1 MDEPEDGAARPQG
14 RPPRG
19 GREIG
24 RDHLIEST
32 RGAMRARPKLDIQ
45 RREIAEHA
53 GVTPA
58 LVSYYFPD
66 KAQLLEVAA
75 QPVIEGYAAD
85 VRLVLRSRTRPEDK
99 LKRLVSLFLAFNS
112 EQGFILDHYL
122 EVSAVKRRDVNVAM
136 LAAVKAELSAFFEEL
151 IGLGI
156 VRGDDP
162 DFLSAA
168 LWGLCRYV
176 GRRGEADMFKD
187 HEGFAASPSALAR
200 KVLQLILTS
209 GG

>member
-1 MDEPEDGAARPQG
+1 MVDEVEYVVARRQG
-14 RPPRG
+14 RPSRG
-19 GREIG
+19 EREIG

-32 RGAMRARPKLDIQ
+32 RGAMRARPKIDIQ

-66 KAQLLEVAA
+66 KALLLEVAA
-75 QPVIEGYAAD
+75 QPVIEAYAAD
-85 VRLVLRSRTRPEDK
+85 VRFILRSRTKAED
-99 LKRLVSLFLAFNS
+99 RLHRLISLFLAFNT

-122 EVSAVKRRDVNVAM
+122 EVSNAKRRDANVAM
-136 LAAVKAELSAFFEEL
+136 LIAIKEELIAFFEEL

-156 VRGDDP
+156 VKGNDQQ
-162 DFLSAA
+162 FLPAA

-176 GRRGEADMFKD
+176 GRGVDADVCQIDEDLRDSPKD
-187 HEGFAASPSALAR
+187 LTR
-200 KVLQLILTS
+200 KVLALIS
-209 GG
+209 V

>member
-1 MDEPEDGAARPQG
+1 MDELEDIGARGQG

-24 RDHLIEST
+24 RNHLIEST
-32 RGAMRARPKLDIQ
+32 RGAMRVRPKLEIQ

-66 KAQLLEVAA
+66 KAVLLEVAA

-85 VRLVLRSRTRPEDK
+85 VRLILRSRARPKDK
-99 LKRLVSLFLAFNS
+99 LKRLISLFLAFNS
-112 EQGFILDHYL
+112 EQGFILEHYL
-122 EVSAVKRRDVNVAM
+122 EISVAKRRDENVA
-136 LAAVKAELSAFFEEL
+136 LLTAVKHELTVFFEQL
-151 IGLGI
+151 IATK
-156 VRGDDP
+156 VVKGDDP
-162 DFLSAA
+162 QFLPAA

-187 HEGFAASPSALAR
+187 DEGFSASPSALAG
-200 KVLQLILTS
+200 KVLELIS
-209 GG
+209 I

>member
-1 MDEPEDGAARPQG
+1 MDEPEGVASRPQG

-32 RGAMRARPKLDIQ
+32 RGVMRARPKLDIQ

-66 KAQLLEVAA
+66 KALLLEVAA

-85 VRLVLRSRTRPEDK
+85 VRLILRSPTLPKDK
-99 LKRLVSLFLAFNS
+99 LKRLISLFLAFNS

-122 EVSAVKRRDVNVAM
+122 AVSVTKRRDGNVAM
-136 LAAVKAELSAFFEEL
+136 LAAVTRELSAFFREL
-151 IGLGI
+151 VDLGI
-156 VRGDDP
+156 VKGDDP
-162 DFLSAA
+162 RFLSAA

-187 HEGFAASPSALAR
+187 DDGFCTSPNLLSD
-200 KVLQLILTS
+200 KVLQIVLI
-209 GG
+209 

>member
-1 MDEPEDGAARPQG
+1 MDEPETGAARPQG
-14 RPPRG
+14 RPTRG

-32 RGAMRARPKLDIQ
+32 RGAMRARPRLDIQ

-66 KAQLLEVAA
+66 KAILLELAA
-75 QPVIEGYAAD
+75 KPVIDTYAAD
-85 VRLVLRSRTRPEDK
+85 VRQILRSPKKPNAK
-99 LKRLVSLFLAFNS
+99 LRLLISLFLTFNS

-122 EVSAVKRRDVNVAM
+122 EVSHAKQRDENVAM
-136 LAAVKAELSAFFEEL
+136 LGAVKRELSEFFKEL
-151 IGLGI
+151 IGLGM
-156 VRGDDP
+156 VKGDDP
-162 DFLSAA
+162 EFLPAA

-176 GRRGEADMFKD
+176 GRRNESDMFLIDEDLQTSPKD
-187 HEGFAASPSALAR
+187 LTL
-200 KVLQLILTS
+200 KVLTLIS
-209 GG
+209 A